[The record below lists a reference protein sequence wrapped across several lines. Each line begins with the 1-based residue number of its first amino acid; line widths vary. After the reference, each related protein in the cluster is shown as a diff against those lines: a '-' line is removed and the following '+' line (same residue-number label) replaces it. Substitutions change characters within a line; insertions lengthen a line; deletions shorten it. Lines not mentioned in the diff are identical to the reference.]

1 MIFISNLFHTIE
13 ILNDLWNL
21 TQIFNVTVLIWA
33 AYEGYKEIVE
43 LLLKQKDIDINIK
56 SILNHKI
63 S

>member
-43 LLLKQKDIDINIK
+43 LLLRQKDIDINIK